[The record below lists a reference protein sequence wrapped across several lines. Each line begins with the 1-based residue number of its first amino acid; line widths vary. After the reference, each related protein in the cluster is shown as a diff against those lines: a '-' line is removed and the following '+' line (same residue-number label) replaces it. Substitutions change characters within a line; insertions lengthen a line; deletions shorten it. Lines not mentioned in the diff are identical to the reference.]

1 MKEFRDK
8 VAVITGGASGIGRG
22 IAQHCVQEG
31 MKVVIAD
38 IEEPALI
45 ETDKALKAIGG
56 DVRAV
61 RTDVSKAGDIERLGQ
76 KTIEMFGAVHMLFNN
91 AGVSGAGRPGITIW
105 ENTLDDWEWVMGI
118 NLWGVIH
125 GIRVFVPI
133 MLKQQTEC
141 HIVNT
146 ASVSAFTSGPVP
158 GTYQMTKHAVAS
170 LTETL
175 YLELKRQGAPIGVSL
190 LCPGFTRTR
199 IFETERNRPGGPRNL
214 QTDIPQTPE
223 GQAMRKLVLDLLPNA
238 MSPDECA
245 KKVFD
250 AIRQNS
256 FYIFPE
262 PKYKEDIQQRM
273 ENILQGKAPTPQKH
287 FP

>member
-1 MKEFRDK
+1 M
-8 VAVITGGASGIGRG
+8 ITGGASGIGRG
-22 IAQHCVQEG
+22 IAEHCVQEG
-31 MKVVIAD
+31 MKVVIAN
-38 IEEPALI
+38 IEEPALN
-45 ETDKALKAIGG
+45 EADEALKAMGG
-56 DVRAV
+56 DVLAV
-61 RTDVSKAGDIERLGQ
+61 RTDVSKEGDIENLAQ
-76 KTIEMFGAVHMLFNN
+76 KTLEMFRAIHLLFNN
-91 AGVSGAGRPGITIW
+91 AGVGGAGRPGITIW
-105 ENTLDDWEWVMGI
+105 ENSLDDWEWVMGI
-118 NLWGVIH
+118 NLWGAIH
-125 GIRVFVPI
+125 GIKVFVPI

-158 GTYQMTKHAVAS
+158 GIYQMTKHAVAS

-175 YLELKRQGAPIGVSL
+175 YLELKRQGAPIEVSL

-199 IFETERNRPGGPRNL
+199 IFEMERTRPGGPRNL
-214 QTDIPQTPE
+214 QADIPQTPDE
-223 GQAMRKLVLDLLPNA
+223 QAILKLVLDQLPNA

-245 KKVFD
+245 KKLFD
-250 AIRQNS
+250 AIRQNI

-273 ENILQGKAPTPQKH
+273 ENILEGKASTPSKH